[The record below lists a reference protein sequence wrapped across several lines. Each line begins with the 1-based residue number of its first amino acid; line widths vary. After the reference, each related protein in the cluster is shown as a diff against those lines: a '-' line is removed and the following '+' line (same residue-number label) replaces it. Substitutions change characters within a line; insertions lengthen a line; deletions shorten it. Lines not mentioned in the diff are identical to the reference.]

1 MSASQAITAR
11 TPEVSAPSSTRIAFP
26 NSSEPAAAIPTPTQ
40 ASAIARVTSGPPIAT
55 LNSVPGESE
64 SRVIRA
70 TPPNIHRVMSE
81 MPIPRRRA
89 TKAWPSSWRRIEAKK
104 ASALARASRYGSRS
118 PLERSSMRR

>member
-1 MSASQAITAR
+1 M
-11 TPEVSAPSSTRIAFP
+11 SAPSSTRIAFQ
-26 NSSEPAAAIPTPTQ
+26 NSSEPAAAIPIPKQ

-70 TPPNIHRVMSE
+70 TPPNIQSVMSE

-89 TKAWPSSWRRIEAKK
+89 TKAWPSSCRRIEAKK
-104 ASALARASRYGSRS
+104 ASALASASRYGSMS
-118 PLERSSMRR
+118 LFERPSMRR